1 MKINLNNQDKV
12 EEQLEKV
19 NGRASAHVIDS
30 VCELIE
36 FANDAEAEL
45 ATLLP
50 KAAWKG
56 ALVLCR
62 PEGPS
67 ANSYKF
73 RGVSTTCVLER
84 GARDWFLVSAEKDW
98 VYPRSRHFC
107 DITLTGVQGRA
118 AILHLN
124 KRLRAEFGASGL
136 TVDTSDP
143 AGRALEEAACKLIG
157 LPVPTWPSSG
167 LAPANDN
174 RPVSDE
180 RQTGIAMS
188 QPVLNPHA
196 HEEAIPNSGQL
207 TV

>member
-1 MKINLNNQDKV
+1 MKINLNNPDKV
-12 EEQLEKV
+12 EEQLDKV
-19 NGRASAHVIDS
+19 NGRASTHVIGSIYDLLS
-30 VCELIE
+30 
-36 FANDAEAEL
+36 FAKEAETDL

-50 KAAWKG
+50 KSAWKG

-67 ANSYKF
+67 ANSYKY

-84 GARDWFLVSAEKDW
+84 GARDWFLVRAERDW
-98 VYPRSRHFC
+98 VYPRSRRFC

-136 TVDTSDP
+136 TVDTSDL

-157 LPVPTWPSSG
+157 LPVPTWPSSD
-167 LAPANDN
+167 LTPANDN
-174 RPVSDE
+174 RPVSAE
-180 RQTGIAMS
+180 QRAESAMS

-196 HEEAIPNSGQL
+196 HKEATPNSGHL
-207 TV
+207 KV